1 MPVQQTQHRPPSRL
15 TSTLPGKVVIP
26 GRAGFD
32 EVSVSARTVQA
43 IDAFADVTGAKAQ
56 LPALSVELRHL
67 VEWMIGVQRV

>member
-15 TSTLPGKVVIP
+15 TSALPGKVVIP

-43 IDAFADVTGAKAQ
+43 
-56 LPALSVELRHL
+56 S
-67 VEWMIGVQRV
+67 